1 MKTRAFYKTTEDEFL
16 RITATQVIENESKQ
30 PGRWRARDYYPYR
43 KEWGPMFVRTSIK
56 GNLHFVFKHDADK
69 EAYLANGGGE
79 SKTHNLVKLALTEMK
94 STTLKV
100 KGLFQNGD
108 IHEEKIFFSA
118 MRDEVHV
125 ESDGKDYFIDVA
137 GRFKSGGLLEEK
149 WGGRIGIEVHHQH
162 KVGKIKK
169 DALINKKAPVVEFDI
184 PDIKHYWGPEDYLD
198 ERQENQY
205 IAYVKKALS
214 NYMWVTVISN
224 PSSNAYLNRVNRSL
238 WEERRTL
245 LAKLDSANEAY
256 EEVQTEC
263 ERLRGQ
269 TYRLRQDIERL
280 SVAHESQ
287 IDTIIDLETQL
298 SEIRSTGAVRL
309 MFLKLFGRL

>member
-1 MKTRAFYKTTEDEFL
+1 
-16 RITATQVIENESKQ
+16 
-30 PGRWRARDYYPYR
+30 
-43 KEWGPMFVRTSIK
+43 MFVRTSIK

-149 WGGRIGIEVHHQH
+149 WDGRIGIEVYHRH
-162 KVGKIKK
+162 KVDDIKK
-169 DALINKKAPVVEFDI
+169 AALRKESEPVVEFEI
-184 PDIKHYWGPEDYLD
+184 PKIKHYWGPEDYLD

-224 PSSNAYLNRVNRSL
+224 PSSNAYLSRVNRSL
-238 WEERRTL
+238 WNEKRVL
-245 LAKLDSANEAY
+245 LEKLDSAKAAHGEA
-256 EEVQTEC
+256 QADC
-263 ERLRGQ
+263 EKLRGQ
-269 TYRLRQDIERL
+269 TYQLGQEIERL

-287 IDTIIDLETQL
+287 IDAIIDLETQL
-298 SEIRSTGAVRL
+298 SKIRSTGAVRL